1 MARGRA
7 GQLAL
12 AECRADACS
21 CSVVVVIVITVGHM
35 LTLCVCVCVWLACM
49 SRLQDQGAARQ
60 DEHVHQDSGAR
71 RRPRVRHHRTTAGRV
86 ARQTR
91 DTLGRRPLQPDPRQ
105 PRPRLRSLP
114 RRRPRAGGRSRDVRG
129 ARAGARGRPRR
140 RTEGFDGEAHS
151 AADSDLHRHA
161 VARYTTSLRGRRR
174 TRQRRPRQV
183 NINSSLSNKQVAVA
197 RRPTRLSS
205 VGFRS

>member
-1 MARGRA
+1 
-7 GQLAL
+7 
-12 AECRADACS
+12 
-21 CSVVVVIVITVGHM
+21 M
-35 LTLCVCVCVWLACM
+35 LTLCVCVCVCVCVWLACM
-49 SRLQDQGAARQ
+49 SRLQDQGAPRQ

-71 RRPRVRHHRTTAGRV
+71 RRPSVRHHRTSAGRV

-151 AADSDLHRHA
+151 AADADLHRHA
-161 VARYTTSLRGRRR
+161 VARHTTSLRGRRR

-183 NINSSLSNKQVAVA
+183 NINSSLSNKQVAVD